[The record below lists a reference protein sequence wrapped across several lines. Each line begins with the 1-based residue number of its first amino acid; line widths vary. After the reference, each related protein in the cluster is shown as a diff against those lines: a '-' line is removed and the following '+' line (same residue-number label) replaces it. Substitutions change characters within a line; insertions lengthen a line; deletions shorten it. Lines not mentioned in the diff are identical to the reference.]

1 MLPDLPVREALPSL
15 LAALRD
21 GPNAV
26 LVAPPGAGK
35 TTLVPLVL
43 RDEPWAADGKIL
55 VLEPRRVAAR
65 AAARRM
71 ADLLGEPAPG
81 GTVGLATRLD
91 RAVSAA
97 TRVEV
102 VTEGLLVRRLQSD
115 PGLEGVAAVLFDE
128 AHERNLDADLAL
140 ALCLDLQRALRPE
153 LRLLAMSATIDGAA
167 FARLLG
173 DCPVIESRGRAYP
186 VAVEH
191 RPRDLADPR
200 DLPEAMAGAIRAA
213 LSAHPGDV
221 LAFLP
226 GWGEIRR
233 TADRLSGVDAEVL
246 PLHGEMPPAEQDRA
260 LGPST
265 RRKVVLATSI
275 AETSLTVPGVRI
287 VVDGGFRRAPRL
299 DPATGLS
306 RLATVRISRAA
317 AEQRAGRAG
326 RTEPGV
332 AVRLWSPA
340 LHRGLALQD
349 RPEILEAELSGLAL
363 DLAAWGA
370 EPAALDFL
378 DPPPAGAL
386 AAARA
391 LLRDLDALDA
401 AGAITS
407 TGRRMARLGAH
418 PRLARMML
426 AAETEGERALA
437 ADLAALLEERDPI
450 RGREA
455 PCSIELRL
463 DLLRGRGGSSPAGSR
478 QGAGRHP
485 ADRTDGGDADRG
497 AVHRI
502 GRAAA
507 LHRRRLGVRGDPEP
521 EGDAGALLAAGFP
534 DRIAAKRGVM
544 DGAFRLAGGTGAR
557 LPATDPLAKSP
568 LLAVADLD
576 LRGTD
581 ARIRM
586 AAPLTRAALEARFP
600 ERFVREEG
608 AAFDARAGAVV
619 ARRRLRFGPL
629 VLDEEPVAAADP
641 AALAAAL
648 AAAVAERGL
657 RDLPWKDAAR
667 QAQARVGWMRRA
679 EGAQSRNTTEGA
691 QSRNATEGAQGTN
704 AAAGARGDTPA
715 EGTRRKGAG
724 GGAQAEGP
732 VEAGDGGAWPDL
744 SDEALAATV
753 QDWLAPHLHGRTRL
767 SELAALDLPAI
778 LLGALPWESRR
789 RLDAALPA
797 RVALPAGRSA
807 AVDYARD
814 VPTLEARAQHLFGL
828 AALPPLAGGRV
839 PLQVAVLSP
848 AGRPVAVTGD
858 LAGFWRGGW
867 SEVRKEMRG
876 RYPRH
881 PWPDDPAT
889 AAAEMPRAVPGGG

>member
-1 MLPDLPVREALPSL
+1 MPDLPDPTIGLPVREALPAL
-15 LAALRD
+15 LSALRE

-71 ADLLGEPAPG
+71 ADLVGEDAPG

-128 AHERNLDADLAL
+128 AHERNLDTDLAL

-173 DCPVIESRGRAYP
+173 DCPVVESLGRAFP

-191 RPRDLADPR
+191 RPRDLTDPR

-213 LSAHPGDV
+213 LSAHGGDV

-233 TADRLSGVDAEVL
+233 TTERLSGVAAEVL
-246 PLHGEMPPAEQDRA
+246 PLHGKMPPAEQDRA
-260 LGPST
+260 LNPST

-306 RLATVRISRAA
+306 RLATVRVSRAA

-326 RTEPGV
+326 RTAPGV
-332 AVRLWSPA
+332 AIRLWTAA
-340 LHRGLALQD
+340 LHRGLAPQD

-370 EPAALDFL
+370 EPEALSFL
-378 DPPPAGAL
+378 DPPPAGAV

-401 AGAITS
+401 GGAITP

-418 PRLARMML
+418 PRLARTML

-455 PCSIELRL
+455 PSSIALRL
-463 DLLRGRGGSSPAGSR
+463 DLIRGRGNG
-478 QGAGRHP
+478 GA
-485 ADRTDGGDADRG
+485 DADRG
-497 AVHRI
+497 ALHRI

-544 DGAFRLAGGTGAR
+544 DGAFRLAGGMGAR

-586 AAPLTRAALEARFP
+586 AAPLGREALEARFP
-600 ERFVREEG
+600 DRFVREEG
-608 AAFDARAGAVV
+608 AAFDARAGGVL

-629 VLDEEPVAAADP
+629 VLEEEPIPAADP
-641 AALAAAL
+641 AVLASAL

-667 QAQARVGWMRRA
+667 QVQARVGWMRKA
-679 EGAQSRNTTEGA
+679 EG
-691 QSRNATEGAQGTN
+691 
-704 AAAGARGDTPA
+704 
-715 EGTRRKGAG
+715 
-724 GGAQAEGP
+724 
-732 VEAGDGGAWPDL
+732 EAVWPDL
-744 SDEALAATV
+744 ADGALAATV

-778 LLGALPWESRR
+778 LLGALDWDARR

-797 RVALPAGRSA
+797 RVPLPAGRSA
-807 AVDYARD
+807 AVDYARE
-814 VPTLEARAQHLFGL
+814 VPTLEARAQHLYGM
-828 AALPPLAGGRV
+828 AALPPLARGRV
-839 PLQVAVLSP
+839 PLQAAVLSP

-867 SEVRKEMRG
+867 AEVRKEMRG
-876 RYPRH
+876 RYPKH
-881 PWPDDPAT
+881 AWPDDPAT
-889 AAAEMPRAVPGGG
+889 AAAEMPRTGRGGG